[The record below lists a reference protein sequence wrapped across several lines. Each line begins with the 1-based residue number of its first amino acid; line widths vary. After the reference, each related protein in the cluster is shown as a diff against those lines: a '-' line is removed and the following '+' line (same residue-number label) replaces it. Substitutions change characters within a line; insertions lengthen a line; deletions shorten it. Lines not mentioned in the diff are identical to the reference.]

1 MQRKKE
7 EMKMARNSNRGKN
20 NNPTGRNQ
28 YSSDWMDAVKD
39 RPIAAAAT
47 AAAAVGAGVFLWSK
61 RNQISDQ
68 ISNLSEQISD
78 WSQNMRSNDQG
89 RNFETAEAQN
99 NPTSGAPI
107 GSTSSRT
114 SRSTG
119 SRKTSTRSETNKGAS
134 GMSETGSGNA
144 SLGAHTGSGAGSVS

>member
-1 MQRKKE
+1 
-7 EMKMARNSNRGKN
+7 MARNNQRGRN
-20 NNPTGRNQ
+20 NNPQGRNQ
-28 YSSDWMDAVKD
+28 YSNSWMDTARD

-68 ISNLSEQISD
+68 LSNLSDQISD
-78 WSQNMRSNDQG
+78 WTQNMSSSEQDE
-89 RNFETAEAQN
+89 FETMDTGGGSPAAM
-99 NPTSGAPI
+99 

-119 SRKTSTRSETNKGAS
+119 SRPTSTRGGSNRSTR
-134 GMSETGSGNA
+134 GMSETGGGNA
-144 SLGAHTGSGAGSVS
+144 SLGAHTGSGSGPTS

>member
-1 MQRKKE
+1 
-7 EMKMARNSNRGKN
+7 MARNSNRSRN

-28 YSSDWMDAVKD
+28 YSRDWMDTVKD

-61 RNQISDQ
+61 RNQISEQ
-68 ISNLSEQISD
+68 ISNLSDQISD
-78 WSQNMRSNDQG
+78 WSQNMRSPDQEREFENDDSQS
-89 RNFETAEAQN
+89 
-99 NPTSGAPI
+99 PTSGAAM

-119 SRKTSTRSETNKGAS
+119 SRKTSTRGDTSKGLS
-134 GMSETGSGNA
+134 GMSETGGGNA
-144 SLGAHTGSGAGSVS
+144 SLGAHTGSGSAS

>member
-1 MQRKKE
+1 
-7 EMKMARNSNRGKN
+7 MARNNQRGRNN
-20 NNPTGRNQ
+20 NNPEGRNQ
-28 YSSDWMDAVKD
+28 YSNSWMDTARD

-68 ISNLSEQISD
+68 LSNLSDQISD
-78 WSQNMRSNDQG
+78 WTQNMRSSEQDE
-89 RNFETAEAQN
+89 FETMDAGGGPA
-99 NPTSGAPI
+99 AM

-119 SRKTSTRSETNKGAS
+119 SRPTSTRGGSNRSTR
-134 GMSETGSGNA
+134 GMSETGGGNA
-144 SLGAHTGSGAGSVS
+144 SLGAHTGSGSGTTS